1 MPQDYQ
7 IQRAPR
13 DEAAPTGAPSDAV
26 IPHDLEAE
34 RSVIAAMLLSQEV
47 LNECMSLVKAD
58 DFYLFSHRTIYL
70 AMCTMFDR
78 GMPVD
83 PISLADYLK
92 SEGTLAR
99 VGGMEYLLELNGN
112 SFALASWRHHIDIM
126 RRHATLRQIIAAS
139 ARITSLAF
147 DAPEDTKEVV
157 ERAESML
164 LDVTTRDIDN
174 SFQPLEQIMG
184 DLYNELGEMCA
195 NPDQTIGVRTGYP
208 GIDNHLQGLRAGQ
221 MVVIGARPGVGK
233 TSFAL
238 NLATNAAAHGA
249 SVAMFSLEMSKV
261 EIAQRL
267 LSAQAKIPLTAIRGA
282 RIQDNQWPTIMEA
295 TRDLSQLDIV
305 IDDTPGTT
313 VTEIRAKARRM
324 LRDKPNGLVIV
335 DYLQLL
341 SPPAGG
347 RRSDNRATEVSEM
360 SRGIKIMA
368 KGHQDHGQGP
378 GRARH
383 RAFAAQPRPRVAHR
397 QVWQAPAALRPARI
411 WLHRAGRRHRH
422 PARPLDDRGG
432 GGARGASR
440 HGCHGVHHR
449 QEPFGPAG
457 NREPDVPARL
467 DEVRGSR
474 HAPRGVGQAIKGHAP
489 FCPAGH
495 KGACPLIASR
505 PFEMTP
511 CVKGYAPI
519 ACYHARPRANSNT

>member
-26 IPHDLEAE
+26 MPHDLEAE

-368 KGHQDHGQGP
+368 KDLGVPVIALSQLNRGLESRTGKYGKRPQLSDLRESGSIEQDADIVILLDRSMTEEEAEREERPDMGVTEFIIAKNRSGP
-378 GRARH
+378 LGIVSLM
-383 RAFAAQPRPRVAHR
+383 FLPGSTKFVE
-397 QVWQAPAALRPARI
+397 VDM
-411 WLHRAGRRHRH
+411 RR
-422 PARPLDDRGG
+422 
-432 GGARGASR
+432 
-440 HGCHGVHHR
+440 
-449 QEPFGPAG
+449 E
-457 NREPDVPARL
+457 E
-467 DEVRGSR
+467 
-474 HAPRGVGQAIKGHAP
+474 
-489 FCPAGH
+489 
-495 KGACPLIASR
+495 
-505 PFEMTP
+505 
-511 CVKGYAPI
+511 
-519 ACYHARPRANSNT
+519 